1 MNKQKI
7 KKNKGNKQQCL
18 MIKLRDK
25 MKSKRN
31 NYQKNKEKMK
41 KFKLQSDSKKIVK
54 SGRNICS
61 TAVAILFQLY
71 FLFKFILEE
80 ECMNSK

>member
-1 MNKQKI
+1 
-7 KKNKGNKQQCL
+7 

-61 TAVAILFQLY
+61 TAVAILF
-71 FLFKFILEE
+71 
-80 ECMNSK
+80 